1 MNLYM
6 IKYSGVASSTM
17 GLYAKKNLYAPP
29 PPNFMGSNSVNLT
42 WALLLIFQ
50 RYVNRDY
57 SQAVLRYRLKTWKLY
72 LTFSSL
78 FIICSTQATQ

>member
-1 MNLYM
+1 MHDKIQWCSKFNPGP
-6 IKYSGVASSTM
+6 IC
-17 GLYAKKNLYAPP
+17 KKNVYAPP
-29 PPNFMGSNSVNLT
+29 RPPNFMGSNSVNLT

-57 SQAVLRYRLKTWKLY
+57 SQEAVLWYRLNTWKLY